1 MGAHVELAVN
11 RPIAAGMASAPL
23 DRLVASVMGRG
34 LPWRDRRFWMVQGL
48 IAIVATLH
56 NTMESIPAFP
66 NDELLCFVPTSL
78 FFMPVLVAAV
88 SFGLRGSIATSAWCA
103 LITLPNTIF
112 RHDGYERY
120 GEIAQMTFVAVAGV
134 FLGMRVDE
142 TARAYA
148 RTAAVSR
155 ELELS
160 QTRYRQLFESAREAI
175 LVVEPAGRII
185 EANAAARALARTPHE
200 LQSRSLAEVFS
211 PEAAR
216 DILEQAASAE
226 RGTHAVAVGAR
237 GDGEAWVEPLCTPLG
252 GDPPVTQVVLRDV
265 TQQRRRQIG
274 LETYTAQVHKA
285 QEDERRRIAQE
296 IHDDT
301 VQSLVMLCRELD
313 DLEERWTGASPGV
326 LDGLRGARDH
336 AEGIVDELRVLIR
349 GIRPPMLDDLGLAP
363 AIQRLLADVAAHSS
377 IRTNLAVIGNARR
390 APHGIELA
398 MLRIVQEALHNAERH
413 GRPDHID
420 VRMSYEYGSVAL
432 EIRDDGQGFAVP
444 RDLSELA
451 ASERWGIV
459 GMYERAREV
468 GGELHVSSTPAVGT
482 IISAVFTV

>member
-1 MGAHVELAVN
+1 MGTHVELAAN
-11 RPIAAGMASAPL
+11 PPIAGGGVSAPL
-23 DRLVASVMGRG
+23 DRLVASVMGSG
-34 LPWRDRRFWMVQGL
+34 LPLKDRRFWIIQAL
-48 IAIVATLH
+48 IALVAGLH
-56 NTMESIPAFP
+56 NSLEAITALPE
-66 NDELLCFVPTSL
+66 NDLLCFVPTSL
-78 FFMPVLVAAV
+78 FFMPVVVAAV
-88 SFGLRGSIATSAWCA
+88 SFGLRGSVATSAWCA
-103 LITLPNTIF
+103 LLTLPNTVF
-112 RHDGYERY
+112 RHSGYERW
-120 GEIAQMTFVAVAGV
+120 GEVSQMGFVAVAGL

-142 TARAYA
+142 AARAYA

-160 QTRYRQLFESAREAI
+160 QLKYRQLFESAREGI
-175 LVVEPAGRII
+175 LVVEYSGRIV
-185 EANAAARALARTPHE
+185 EANAAARALARAPHE
-200 LQSRSLAEVFS
+200 IQSRELGEVFP

-216 DILEQAASAE
+216 EILEQAANPE
-226 RGTHAVAVGAR
+226 RGPRAIALGVRGA
-237 GDGEAWVEPLCTPLG
+237 GEAWVEPLCTPLAG
-252 GDPPVTQVVLRDV
+252 NPPATQVVLRNV

-274 LETYTAQVHKA
+274 LETYTAQVHRA
-285 QEDERRRIAQE
+285 QEDDRRRIAQE

-313 DLEERWTGASPGV
+313 DLEDARNGASPAV
-326 LDGLRGARDH
+326 VEGLRGARDH
-336 AEGIVDELRVLIR
+336 AERIVDELRVLIR
-349 GIRPPMLDDLGLAP
+349 GIRPPLLDDLGLAP
-363 AIQRLLADVAAHSS
+363 AIQRLLADVSSHSS
-377 IRTNLAVIGNARR
+377 IKTNLAVTGAARR
-390 APHGIELA
+390 APHGVELA

-432 EIRDDGQGFAVP
+432 EVRDDGAGFVVP

-451 ASERWGIV
+451 VSERWGIV

>member
-1 MGAHVELAVN
+1 MG
-11 RPIAAGMASAPL
+11 S
-23 DRLVASVMGRG
+23 G
-34 LPWRDRRFWMVQGL
+34 LPWRDRRFWIVQGL
-48 IAIVATLH
+48 VALVAGLH
-56 NTMESIPAFP
+56 NSLESITALPKT
-66 NDELLCFVPTSL
+66 DLLCFVPTSL
-78 FFMPVLVAAV
+78 YFMPVLVAAV

-103 LITLPNTIF
+103 LLTLPNTF
-112 RHDGYERY
+112 FMHHGYERY
-120 GEIAQMTFVAVAGV
+120 GEIAQMTFVAVAGL

-148 RTAAVSR
+148 REAAVSR

-160 QTRYRQLFESAREAI
+160 QLKYRQLFESGREGI
-175 LVVEPAGRII
+175 LVVEPSGRIA
-185 EANAAARALARTPHE
+185 EANAAALSLAGAPHE
-200 LQSRSLAEVFS
+200 LQSRQLAEVFP

-216 DILEQAASAE
+216 AILEQAASPE
-226 RGTHAVAVGAR
+226 RGAR
-237 GDGEAWVEPLCTPLG
+237 AIALGVRDAEEAWVEPLCTPLG
-252 GDPPVTQVVLRDV
+252 GDPPVTQVVLRNV

-313 DLEERWTGASPGV
+313 DLEEHWPGASPAV
-326 LDGLRGARDH
+326 VEGLRGARDH
-336 AEGIVDELRVLIR
+336 AEQIVDDLRVLIR
-349 GIRPPMLDDLGLAP
+349 GIRPPLLDDLGLAP
-363 AIQRLLADVAAHSS
+363 AIQRLLADVAAHSN
-377 IRTNLAVIGNARR
+377 IRTSLAVTGTARR

-420 VRMSYEYGSVAL
+420 VRLNYEYGSVAL
-432 EIRDDGQGFAVP
+432 EVRDDGAGFSVP

-451 ASERWGIV
+451 VSERWGIV

-468 GGELHVSSTPAVGT
+468 GGELHVSSARAVGT